1 MKNIATLLLL
11 MVIKVA
17 EILFWE
23 GCILSEK
30 IFFLLYGAKHETIC
44 YREYFVIN
52 GVNTRD
58 KFHYIYVLK

>member
-30 IFFLLYGAKHETIC
+30 IFFYCMEQNMKLYVTGNTLL
-44 YREYFVIN
+44 
-52 GVNTRD
+52 
-58 KFHYIYVLK
+58 